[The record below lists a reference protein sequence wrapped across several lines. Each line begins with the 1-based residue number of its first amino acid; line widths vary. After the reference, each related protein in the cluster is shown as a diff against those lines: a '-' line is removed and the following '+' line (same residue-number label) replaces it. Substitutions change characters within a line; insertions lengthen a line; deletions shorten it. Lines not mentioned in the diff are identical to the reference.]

1 LTPGDKVKNGDDIP
15 ERGGPKARCRGTGG
29 LFGSQPAPTA
39 TPNDGGASVRGGVGS
54 LFTHGRRSPS
64 DRRPASFGARR
75 TGPPELEHPSIGA
88 VDFMTPD
95 DLIHDA
101 SAPHATRHRSNRESA
116 ARERWFRTLVANSSD
131 LIAVLDDQGQVLYAN
146 PAGERMLGFI
156 PAERIGRS
164 ILDLIHP
171 VDRDA
176 ITRIFR
182 EGTHQPGI
190 HPSVVFRAKT
200 SSGDWRTLE
209 AVATNCLGDPAIA
222 GIVVNARDVTDQA
235 NLSRALR
242 TLTQGNQV
250 VVRATDESS
259 LLADMCETIVASGY
273 LLAWVGYAEHDSAH
287 SVRQL
292 ASAGHTEYLKHIR
305 VSWGEDEFGTSPLG
319 AAIRTRSV
327 QVLKDMHR
335 SPKFARWR
343 AVADQYGFRSS
354 CALPLIVSDEAIG
367 ALTIYGGE
375 VGAFDPASVAALSEL
390 AADLAYGIGR
400 LRDAKRLARSEATLR
415 EAQAITHVGHW
426 QWDPTSGRIDWLAD
440 EMFAIHGIAPDQWR
454 GTREAFLDLVHPDDR
469 ASVTEG
475 FDRMLSGDAVDL
487 EHRIVRPNGDVRY
500 LRKRV
505 PASSGAAAGEI
516 LGVSQDVTE
525 AKLAAIALEAANE
538 ELRFKT
544 DQARSSLEQLRV
556 SDQQRRRLLGAIVS
570 AQEAE
575 RRRVAADVH
584 DDSIQMLAAA
594 IIRVGSIRNKI
605 TDPDLSAKLGE
616 FSSLLNRSIESLRR
630 LVFELRPPSLD
641 RDGLEVA
648 FRESFF
654 GWAAEENVSVTVTS
668 KLATPPNTEERVILF
683 RIGQEAVNNVRKHAR
698 ARSVSVSLG
707 EVGGGIQL
715 RVADDGVGFT
725 SGPAAANGALHFGV
739 ANMRERAEQA
749 GGWLR
754 IEHPPIGT
762 VVVAWIPTNRLPE
775 LTA

>member
-1 LTPGDKVKNGDDIP
+1 MTSDDP
-15 ERGGPKARCRGTGG
+15 
-29 LFGSQPAPTA
+29 LHH
-39 TPNDGGASVRGGVGS
+39 ASE
-54 LFTHGRRSPS
+54 
-64 DRRPASFGARR
+64 
-75 TGPPELEHPSIGA
+75 PP
-88 VDFMTPD
+88 
-95 DLIHDA
+95 
-101 SAPHATRHRSNRESA
+101 ATRHRSNRESA
-116 ARERWFRTLVANSSD
+116 ARERWFRILVANSSD
-131 LIAVLDDQGQVLYAN
+131 IIAVLDDQARVLYAN
-146 PAGERMLGFI
+146 PAAERMLGFV
-156 PAERIGRS
+156 PAERVGRS
-164 ILDLIHP
+164 TLELIHP
-171 VDRDA
+171 DDRDA
-176 ITRIFR
+176 ITAIFR
-182 EGTHQPGI
+182 EGLQQAGTHR
-190 HPSVVFRAKT
+190 SVVFRFRTA
-200 SSGDWRTLE
+200 SGDWRSLE
-209 AVATNCLGDPAIA
+209 AIATNCLGDPAIA
-222 GIVVNARDVTDQA
+222 GIVVNAHDVTDQA

-250 VVRATDESS
+250 VVRATDEAS

-287 SVRQL
+287 TVRQL
-292 ASAGHTEYLKHIR
+292 ASAGRTEYLKHIH
-305 VSWGEDEFGTSPLG
+305 VSWGDDQLGTGPLG

-327 QVLKDMHR
+327 QVLRDMHR

-343 AVADQYGFRSS
+343 GVADQYGFRSS
-354 CALPLIVSDEAIG
+354 CALPLIVSGEAIG
-367 ALTIYGGE
+367 ALNIYGGE
-375 VGAFDPASVAALSEL
+375 VGAFDPASIAALSEL

-505 PASSGAAAGEI
+505 PASSGAAGGEI

-605 TDPDLSAKLGE
+605 ADPSLSAKLGE

-698 ARSVSVSLG
+698 ARSVSVSLD
-707 EVGGGIQL
+707 EVGGGIRL

-762 VVVAWIPTNRLPE
+762 VVVAWIPFNTLPE